1 MQPLQLYNEGILVK
15 EMQQGSEVAF
25 TTLYNHYGPRLYLNI
40 LRMVK
45 DDGQAGEIVQ
55 ELFTRVWQKRTCKG
69 IGENFEGYIY
79 RMAQNLVYDFFRR
92 LKRDHEL
99 LRKFRTL
106 VEENYEY
113 IEENLHLKQHSHFL
127 QKAIEQLPPQQ
138 KKVYELIKLN
148 GFTYKKTAEIMGIS
162 PLTVKEYLVAVNKS
176 IRHYILTHTDAAILV
191 TVLLAASN
199 ITNQ

>member
-1 MQPLQLYNEGILVK
+1 MQSIILHNEGILVK

-79 RMAQNLVYDFFRR
+79 RMAQNLVYDFFRK
-92 LKRDHEL
+92 LKRDHQL
-99 LRKFRTL
+99 MVKFRAL
-106 VEENYEY
+106 AEENYEY
-113 IEENLHLKQHSHFL
+113 IEESLQLKQHSNFL
-127 QKAIEQLPPQQ
+127 QKAVEQLPPQQ
-138 KKVYELIKLN
+138 KKVYELVKLN
-148 GFTYKKTAEIMGIS
+148 GCTYKKTAEIMGIS

-176 IRHYILTHTDAAILV
+176 IRNYILTHTDAAVLV
-191 TVLLAASN
+191 AILLAD
-199 ITNQ
+199 ITGR

>member
-1 MQPLQLYNEGILVK
+1 MQPTALHNETLLVR

-45 DDGQAGEIVQ
+45 DDSQAGELVQ
-55 ELFTRVWQKRTCKG
+55 ELFTRVWQKRTNKG

-79 RMAQNLVYDFFRR
+79 RIAQNLVYDFFRK
-92 LKRDHEL
+92 LKRDHQL
-99 LRKFRTL
+99 LEKFRVL
-106 VEENYEY
+106 AEENYEY
-113 IEENLHLKQHSHFL
+113 IEEGLQLKQHSHFL
-127 QKAIEQLPPQQ
+127 HKAIEQLPPQQ

-148 GFTYKKTAEIMGIS
+148 GCTYKKTAEIMGIS

-176 IRHYILTHTDAAILV
+176 IRNYILTHTDAAVLV
-191 TVLLAASN
+191 TILSTAIIN
-199 ITNQ
+199 GK